1 MYIVN
6 IKAGKI
12 NKELCVVLNDISETQ
27 CFTKRRFFATPAL
40 LLFGLGVYCA
50 AGLASAVQ
58 LGNCC
63 WARTSVKRFTA

>member
-27 CFTKRRFFATPAL
+27 CFIKRRFFANPAL
-40 LLFGLGVYCA
+40 LLFGLGVYA
-50 AGLASAVQ
+50 LQGLLVRC
-58 LGNCC
+58 N
-63 WARTSVKRFTA
+63 

>member
-27 CFTKRRFFATPAL
+27 CFIKRRFFSNPSTGCYSGWVIIAL
-40 LLFGLGVYCA
+40 QGLLVRC
-50 AGLASAVQ
+50 
-58 LGNCC
+58 N
-63 WARTSVKRFTA
+63 